1 MRASVERLTIYYE
14 IHGAGE
20 PMMLIRGIGTSGYVW
35 GAFADEL
42 SQSFQVLWF
51 DNRGAG
57 RTEAPP
63 GPYTMREMA
72 DDTAGLLRRLG
83 HRPAHVVA
91 VSLGGMIAQELAI
104 NHPDVVRTLVLGC
117 TDFGGSEAI
126 RSTDSEQGLRPAADP
141 KEAARRAVGT
151 IYSAEWLQANPEEVA
166 RIQALRAAYPPTPA
180 GYQAQLQAALSHDC
194 GDRLDRIRAP
204 VLVLTGTADRV
215 VAWENSRLL
224 AGRIPGAELITYE
237 GAGHGFFDE
246 RRPQVIKDIVDF
258 IRRRGNQH

>member
-1 MRASVERLTIYYE
+1 MLASVERLTIYYE

-35 GAFADEL
+35 GAFAEDL
-42 SQSFQVLWF
+42 GQSFRVLWF

-63 GPYTMREMA
+63 GPYTMRQMA
-72 DDTAGLLRRLG
+72 DDTAGLVRQLG
-83 HRPAHVVA
+83 HWPAHVVG

-117 TDFGGSEAI
+117 TDFGGPEAI
-126 RSTDSEQGLRPAADP
+126 RKGDSEQGLRPAADP
-141 KEAARRAVGT
+141 KEAARRAVET
-151 IYSAEWLQANPEEVA
+151 IYSVEWLQANPEEVA
-166 RIQALRAAYPPTPA
+166 RIQTLRADYPPTPA
-180 GYQAQLQAALSHDC
+180 GYQAQLQAVLSHDC
-194 GDRLDRIRAP
+194 ADRLDRIRAP

-215 VAWENSRLL
+215 VPWENSRLL
-224 AGRIPGAELITYE
+224 AGRIPGAEQITYD

-246 RRPQVIKDIVDF
+246 RRPQVVRDIADF
-258 IRRRGNQH
+258 IHRGAHQH